1 METKILQ
8 PNNENYEY
16 CAKLLREG
24 EVVAIPTETV
34 YGLGANALCEDG
46 VKKIY
51 EAKGRPSDNPLIV
64 HVADFEMIEKLA
76 YVNDRAKIVMENF
89 MPGPITMVLK
99 KKDIVPSCVTG
110 GLDTVGIRMPQ
121 NEVALRLIKESGVPV
136 CAPSANTSTRPSPT
150 KATHVL
156 YDLNGKIHAILDGGE
171 CKVGVESTII
181 DLTTDKTRLLRAGG
195 MPVEILEEKLGKIEV
210 VKSSTVALCP
220 GMKYKHYSPKAPV
233 FLFLP
238 SAGMQDKI
246 TQKYDT
252 YEGKAVIFALSNN
265 VKAYG
270 NRVVYNVGKDAE
282 EYAHNLFDYLRK
294 ADKEEYDVILCEG
307 VDDSGFGLGVMNRL
321 IKASANNII
330 E

>member
-8 PNNENYEY
+8 PNDENYAY
-16 CAKLLREG
+16 CASLLKNG

-34 YGLGANALCEDG
+34 YGLGANALCESG

-64 HVADFEMIEKLA
+64 HVADFEMIDKLA

-89 MPGPITMVLK
+89 MPGAVTMVLK

-181 DLTTDKTRLLRAGG
+181 DLTTEKTRLLRAGG

-210 VKSSTVALCP
+210 VKSSSVALCP

-238 SAGMQDKI
+238 SSNMQDKI

-252 YEGKAVIFALSNN
+252 YEGKTVIFALTDN
-265 VKAYG
+265 VKKYG
-270 NRVVYNVGKDAE
+270 DRVVYDVGKSAQ

-294 ADKEEYDVILCEG
+294 ADKEEFDAILCEG

>member
-1 METKILQ
+1 METKILK
-8 PNNENYEY
+8 PNDENYAY

-34 YGLGANALCEDG
+34 YGLGANALCESG

-51 EAKGRPSDNPLIV
+51 QAKGRPSDNPLIV
-64 HVADFEMIEKLA
+64 HVASFEMIEKLA
-76 YVNDRAKIVMENF
+76 YVSDMAKIVMENF
-89 MPGPITMVLK
+89 MPGAITMVLK
-99 KKDIVPSCVTG
+99 KKKVVPDCVTG
-110 GLDTVGIRMPQ
+110 GLDTVGIRMPK

-156 YDLNGKIHAILDGGE
+156 FDLNGKIPAILDGGE
-171 CKVGVESTII
+171 CSVGVESTIV
-181 DLTTDKTRLLRAGG
+181 DVSGKQPKLLRAGG
-195 MPVEILEEKLGKIEV
+195 MPIEVLEEKLGKIEV
-210 VKSSTVALCP
+210 VSSSTVALCP
-220 GMKYKHYSPKAPV
+220 GMKYKHYSPSASV

-238 SAGMQDKI
+238 SADISEKI

-252 YEGKAVIFALSNN
+252 YSGKAVIFALSEN
-265 VKAYG
+265 VKKYANRSVYDVG
-270 NRVVYNVGKDAE
+270 NDAE

-294 ADKEEYDVILCEG
+294 ADKDGYDLILCEG

-321 IKASANNII
+321 IKASANNVVK
-330 E
+330 